1 MLNFDLPPV
10 KVAGYF
16 TISTDQRGVLAEFP
30 NLITNDGISAMYN
43 SGYLIYC
50 FVGTGNTPP
59 VVTNT
64 ALANRIAATSS
75 TYSSS
80 TINTITST
88 PPYYAEITKYY
99 EFATGTAAGNLS
111 EVGVGWFI
119 SSPSNYGLFSRA
131 LILDA
136 EGLPTTITVLPS
148 EVLRVTYTLRLYIPT
163 EDATGTIT
171 LGGNVGGT
179 THNWIMRAA
188 RCTDGNYWRAGELMA
203 INAVYRPYP
212 NYPSNPRVFAYSS
225 DIASITGSP
234 SGISRGCTGPEGT
247 YYYALWGTETGPL
260 SIRSL
265 LVTAF
270 SGAAY
275 QIQFD
280 PPINKTSL
288 QIFKCGFNHS
298 WGRYV
303 EP

>member
-16 TISTDQRGVLAEFP
+16 TISTDQRGMLAEFP
-30 NLITNDGISAMYN
+30 NLITDAGISAMIN
-43 SGYLIYC
+43 GGYLNYC
-50 FVGTGNTPP
+50 YVGTGNTPP
-59 VVTNT
+59 AVTDT
-64 ALANRIAATSS
+64 ALVNRIAATSS
-75 TYSSS
+75 NYAGEL
-80 TINTITST
+80 NTITST
-88 PPYYAEITKYY
+88 PPYYAAKTKYY

-111 EVGVGWFI
+111 EVGVGWYI
-119 SSPSNYGLFSRA
+119 SSPASYGLFSRA

-136 EGLPTTITVLPS
+136 EGLPTTITVLPT

-163 EDATGTIT
+163 EDTTGTIT
-171 LGGNVGGT
+171 LGGNAGGT

-188 RCTDGNYWRAGELMA
+188 RCTDGGSWKAGESMM
-203 INAVYRPYP
+203 INPVYKSTYDY
-212 NYPSNPRVFAYSS
+212 NTYPRVFAYSS
-225 DIASITGSP
+225 SIGPITGSP
-234 SGISRGCTGPEGT
+234 SGFSIGCTGPNGIA
-247 YYYALWGTETGPL
+247 YYALWGTETGTHT
-260 SIRSL
+260 IRSL

-270 SGAAY
+270 SGATY

-280 PPINKTSL
+280 PPINKTNL

>member
-43 SGYLIYC
+43 GGYLTYC

-59 VVTNT
+59 AVTNT

-75 TYSSS
+75 IYAS

-88 PPYYAEITKYY
+88 PPYYAAITKYY

-163 EDATGTIT
+163 QDATGTIT
-171 LGGNVGGT
+171 LGGNAGGT

-188 RCTDGNYWRAGELMA
+188 RCTDGGYWRAGERMA
-203 INAVYRPYP
+203 ISPVYRFS
-212 NYPSNPRVFAYSS
+212 SNDPGNSRVFAYSS

-234 SGISRGCTGPEGT
+234 SGTSRGCTGPDGI
-247 YYYALWGTETGPL
+247 YNYALWGTETGIH

-265 LVTAF
+265 LIAAF
-270 SGAAY
+270 PGAAY

-280 PPINKTSL
+280 PPINKTNL